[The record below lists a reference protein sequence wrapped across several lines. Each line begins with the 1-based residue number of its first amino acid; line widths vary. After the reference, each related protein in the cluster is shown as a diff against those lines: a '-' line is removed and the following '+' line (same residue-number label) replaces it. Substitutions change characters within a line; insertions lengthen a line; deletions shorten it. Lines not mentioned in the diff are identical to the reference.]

1 MLVPYVFGLIYCGLL
16 INFPKL
22 TEAGIP
28 KSLAFFVQSSL
39 ILFSSDSR
47 TSSQSIV
54 KFFNLAFD
62 WIVIIDYRHKCILNL
77 NPIKRLTYNYYEPL
91 APLLSIF
98 TWYIIFKLYYLVVHR
113 SGIPSKW
120 NWRIIG
126 SLIWVFLWCYIL
138 LAKASFSLIN
148 CTTIGDAYVLS
159 AAPNVICYSPEHIPY
174 MIGAWFV
181 IVAYIIGFPFLCG
194 GLLWY
199 AKKKIATNPGYPLC
213 KELYRTY
220 QPTFWFYEI
229 VLIFRKLILT
239 LLDVFLLK
247 YPVEHNLMLSI
258 FFYVIFFIQYWMQPF
273 KNKMFNLAEDFV
285 LMTLIL
291 LGGFS
296 LSDTMRVYYLST
308 IDINLVGLVFTSV
321 CFLSILCLI
330 FFMSTT
336 GNLLMDK
343 LVSMSP
349 FLARIVHS
357 IRQRSEKVHQWGS
370 AFSMDEKKQGSTN
383 TVDGRK
389 SNLSNDATKNS
400 SNNLKKSQASNMEHS
415 APIRSFP
422 MIEESSKKPS
432 NLALT

>member
-1 MLVPYVFGLIYCGLL
+1 
-16 INFPKL
+16 
-22 TEAGIP
+22 
-28 KSLAFFVQSSL
+28 
-39 ILFSSDSR
+39 
-47 TSSQSIV
+47 
-54 KFFNLAFD
+54 
-62 WIVIIDYRHKCILNL
+62 
-77 NPIKRLTYNYYEPL
+77 
-91 APLLSIF
+91 
-98 TWYIIFKLYYLVVHR
+98 
-113 SGIPSKW
+113 
-120 NWRIIG
+120 
-126 SLIWVFLWCYIL
+126 
-138 LAKASFSLIN
+138 
-148 CTTIGDAYVLS
+148 
-159 AAPNVICYSPEHIPY
+159 
-174 MIGAWFV
+174 
-181 IVAYIIGFPFLCG
+181 
-194 GLLWY
+194 
-199 AKKKIATNPGYPLC
+199 
-213 KELYRTY
+213 
-220 QPTFWFYEI
+220 
-229 VLIFRKLILT
+229 
-239 LLDVFLLK
+239 
-247 YPVEHNLMLSI
+247 
-258 FFYVIFFIQYWMQPF
+258 
-273 KNKMFNLAEDFV
+273 MFNLAEDFV